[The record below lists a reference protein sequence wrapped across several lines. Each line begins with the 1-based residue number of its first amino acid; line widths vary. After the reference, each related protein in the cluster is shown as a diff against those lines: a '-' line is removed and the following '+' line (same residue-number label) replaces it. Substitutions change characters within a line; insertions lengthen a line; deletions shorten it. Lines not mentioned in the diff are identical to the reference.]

1 MNQDPNDHL
10 NKDQYS
16 DDQYSDDQYLDDQL
30 SADNAKRRKGLF
42 NLTGLGARLVA
53 TALAIGLGV
62 VILTYAMSSSAGDTP
77 EEIVDL
83 PPTVTVNAAPLA
95 TWTPGPTSTPP
106 PPANP
111 TPEPV
116 APEEGAPAEPV
127 DPNAPAVLGVGS
139 QVKVTETGGFGVN
152 MREGSGVTFA
162 IVETVLD
169 ETILD
174 IIEGPVDGDGYTWW
188 RVRIEDGREGWVVQ
202 DFMALIN

>member
-1 MNQDPNDHL
+1 MNQEPNDQYS
-10 NKDQYS
+10 NDQYPNDQYS
-16 DDQYSDDQYLDDQL
+16 DHLDDDQFP
-30 SADNAKRRKGLF
+30 ADNSKRRKGLF

-62 VILTYAMSSSAGDTP
+62 VILSYAMSSSATDDTTAQI
-77 EEIVDL
+77 EAS
-83 PPTVTVNAAPLA
+83 PPTATVNVTPLA
-95 TWTPGPTSTPP
+95 TWTPGATSTPP

-116 APEEGAPAEPV
+116 PEESAPEAPA
-127 DPNAPAVLGVGS
+127 DPNAPVALGIGS
-139 QVKVTETGGFGVN
+139 QAKVSGTGGFGVN

-169 ETILD
+169 DTILE

-188 RVRIEDGREGWVVQ
+188 RVRIEDGREGWTVQ
-202 DFMALIN
+202 DFMVPAN